1 MKKYILTFLLVALF
15 FSSGVLSMEIQGEMG
30 KETILTGSLGAV
42 MLHDG
47 DGERRMYYELSLNP
61 EIIFWKLGIGLSLA
75 LHWNDDGLRKE
86 DYDKS
91 NDIANIIRYI
101 RYNKKGDYPIYLR
114 IGKLDNATLG
124 HGFILGGYRNEL
136 KDEFSK
142 RVLGC
147 EFDLNFEKIG
157 LETVTNDI
165 SNSRIYGGRVYFYPF
180 KTININ
186 MLLLNKL
193 TLGATYCID
202 KNPDPGIAKEDS
214 LIVYGVDA
222 TLPIIKNILIIYGD
236 LAKIKN
242 KGRGSAMG
250 VMGKREAGLI
260 PLTFGYKFELR
271 AIDSNFI
278 PGIFDALY
286 EMSRPVKFGLGKDLN
301 GYYGELNIFM
311 LDAITFTMGYE
322 NYEKKEP
329 TISGELF
336 LNDEWIQKI
345 LGRKISAAATYY
357 QTDAKDIFD
366 LTNQNTLITYE
377 IKYGISENVTLVY
390 TTKQTYEE
398 DNKTPIR
405 NTTLLTYISF

>member
-1 MKKYILTFLLVALF
+1 MKKHILTFLLIALF
-15 FSSGVLSMEIQGEMG
+15 FSSSILAMEIQGEIE
-30 KETILTGSLGAV
+30 KETTLTGSLGAV
-42 MLHDG
+42 MLHDK
-47 DGERRMYYELSLNP
+47 DGKRRMYYELSLNP
-61 EIIFWKLGIGLSLA
+61 EIVFWKLGIGLSLV

-86 DYDKS
+86 DYDRS

-101 RYNKKGDYPIYLR
+101 RYSKKGDHPIYFR

-165 SNSRIYGGRVYFYPF
+165 SNSRVYGGRAYFYPF
-180 KTININ
+180 KIISIN
-186 MLLLNKL
+186 MPLLNKL

-242 KGRGSAMG
+242 KGSGSAIG
-250 VMGKREAGLI
+250 VMGNREAGLM

-278 PGIFDALY
+278 PGMFNALY
-286 EMSRPVKFGLGKDLN
+286 EMSRPVEFDSGKDLN
-301 GYYGELNIFM
+301 GYYGELNISM
-311 LDAITFTMGYE
+311 LDAMAFTMGYE
-322 NYEKKEP
+322 DYEKKEP
-329 TISGELF
+329 AISGELSI
-336 LNDEWIQKI
+336 NGKWTQKI
-345 LGRKISAAATYY
+345 LRKKISAAATYY

-377 IKYGISENVTLVY
+377 IKYGISENVNMVY
-390 TTKQTYEE
+390 TTKQTYEK